1 MEDGR
6 SNPNSPMAMCMVPS
20 CVTQC
25 RSMFTMTWWI
35 LKCCLTIISNKLKFL
50 MLYLYKWKQ
59 VAYDCQCGHMRPWAP
74 HLRLPLTKLVREEIH
89 KRQASK
95 QCEMVK
101 KTVKKDPA
109 TGTQKTQT
117 SKSQWYKLKFK
128 CVSILF
134 NAFDLAVNLTRHLG
148 QVGPTCVLQLLIHCN
163 SGGLLQKNISKLWI
177 LDCSQWLTK
186 NSQ

>member
-1 MEDGR
+1 MLFDHYIEQ
-6 SNPNSPMAMCMVPS
+6 V
-20 CVTQC
+20 
-25 RSMFTMTWWI
+25 
-35 LKCCLTIISNKLKFL
+35 KFL

-109 TGTQKTQT
+109 TGSQKTQV

-177 LDCSQWLTK
+177 PDCSQ
-186 NSQ
+186 

>member
-1 MEDGR
+1 MLFDHYIEQ
-6 SNPNSPMAMCMVPS
+6 V
-20 CVTQC
+20 
-25 RSMFTMTWWI
+25 
-35 LKCCLTIISNKLKFL
+35 KFL

-109 TGTQKTQT
+109 TGSQKTQV

-148 QVGPTCVLQLLIHCN
+148 QVGPHAFFSCLSIAIRAVCCKRTYPSYGYPIAV
-163 SGGLLQKNISKLWI
+163 S
-177 LDCSQWLTK
+177 D
-186 NSQ
+186 